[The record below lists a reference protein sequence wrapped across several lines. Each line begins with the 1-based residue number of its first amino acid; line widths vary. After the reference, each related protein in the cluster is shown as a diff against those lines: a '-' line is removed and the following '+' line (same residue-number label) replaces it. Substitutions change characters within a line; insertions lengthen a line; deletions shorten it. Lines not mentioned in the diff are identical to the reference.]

1 MSYSRW
7 ISSDFYTYWKS
18 PVTSNKSDNVLACH
32 IDLADTH
39 ELTYRQCKEYL
50 VDQEALKIRLG
61 INTDEVEE
69 LRVYMKRFIKDV
81 DQEFDDIPHTES
93 PYG

>member
-7 ISSDFYTYWKS
+7 ISSEFYTYWKS

-39 ELTYRQCKEYL
+39 ELTYIQCKEYL
-50 VDQEALKIRLG
+50 VDEEALKMRLC
-61 INTDEVEE
+61 INTEGVEE

-81 DQEFDDIPHTES
+81 DQEFDEDIYEES
-93 PYG
+93 EYG